1 MAVVPKGKKIVN
13 DTTPMIC
20 TIEGI
25 AKKEHVDY
33 IMKVQRGINHDDS
46 WQVVHRYSEFVT
58 LQSILEVSGIDLS
71 LPPKKVFGNMDAT
84 FIAERQQGLQNYI
97 NLILAHPILTRHI
110 AVKRFLDPA
119 NYSWDFQEIAM
130 QNVAMFLRSVPNW
143 EIVEPLPDIGWRLRK
158 QFFLIKPTDPTKKDI
173 RNILTWT
180 DYGPEFCLDEK
191 DLEAILKLMT
201 SSQHPY
207 ICPPSFT
214 TINSEGVIIVRNFM
228 PNGTLRD
235 CLCKAKPKLNQLK
248 KYGNPKSR
256 AVLHEQNIQLFG
268 RQILEALK
276 FLHEK
281 GIPYGHL
288 HTGNIVLE
296 GNVCRLLEIE
306 NGLMGIPSIHRHR
319 YVPMKKIQEK
329 EAEDVYCFAHVLYE
343 MAFGDALRSSTLHD
357 VPPNCPSQLSKCALT
372 LISSKLKEA
381 IKTAKERAE
390 TKLKEDQK
398 MLRQFRRASKAH
410 AHHMSEEEKKKRK
423 KSAKKIS
430 SKLKE
435 AIKTAK
441 ERAET
446 KLKEDQKML
455 RQFRRASKAHAHHMS
470 EEEKKKRKKS
480 AKKLQ
485 KEASL
490 SDTTQPSAA
499 ARPPSSPAPVSP
511 RTPTSGSSS
520 IPPAP
525 QAPAPPPAPSSQAP
539 AKKTSPP
546 PKSQERGALLNSIC
560 DFRKGG
566 LKKTV
571 TNDKSKPSI

>member
-1 MAVVPKGKKIVN
+1 MAVVPRGKNIIN
-13 DTTPMIC
+13 DTTPVMC

-46 WQVVHRYSEFVT
+46 WQVVHRYSDFVT
-58 LQSILEVSGIDLS
+58 LQASLEVSGIDLP
-71 LPPKKVFGNMDAT
+71 LPPKKVFGNMDAA

-97 NLILAHPILTRHI
+97 NFILAHPILTRHI
-110 AVKRFLDPA
+110 SVKRFLDPA

-158 QFFLIKPTDPTKKDI
+158 QFFLIKPTDPTKKDF
-173 RNILTWT
+173 RSILTWT
-180 DYGPEFCLDEK
+180 DYGPEFCLEENM
-191 DLEAILKLMT
+191 EAILKLMT
-201 SSQHPY
+201 TLQHPY
-207 ICPPSFT
+207 ISPPSFT
-214 TINSEGVIIVRNFM
+214 TCNSEGVIIVRNFL

-248 KYGNPKSR
+248 KYGNPKTR
-256 AVLHEQNIQLFG
+256 VVFPEQNIQLFG

-288 HTGNIVLE
+288 HTGNIVVE
-296 GNVCRLLEIE
+296 GNVCRLLEVE
-306 NGLMGIPSIHRHR
+306 SGLMGIPSIHRHR
-319 YVPMKKIQEK
+319 YVPMKKLQEK

-343 MAFGDALRSSTLHD
+343 MAFGEPLRSSTLHD
-357 VPPNCPSQLSKCALT
+357 VPPNCPLQLRSVL
-372 LISSKLKEA
+372 LSILNDEA
-381 IKTAKERAE
+381 CNKTGLPSVSDLLANPFFTAIDLPSTDKPQ
-390 TKLKEDQK
+390 L
-398 MLRQFRRASKAH
+398 
-410 AHHMSEEEKKKRK
+410 
-423 KSAKKIS
+423 KIS

-435 AIKTAK
+435 AIRTAK
-441 ERAET
+441 ERAES

-485 KEASL
+485 KESSL
-490 SDTTQPSAA
+490 SDMSQLSAK
-499 ARPPSSPAPVSP
+499 PPSSPPPVS
-511 RTPTSGSSS
+511 RGTPAPASSV
-520 IPPAP
+520 PPPP
-525 QAPAPPPAPSSQAP
+525 QAPAPPPPPPTQAP
-539 AKKTSPP
+539 AQKTSPP
-546 PKSQERGALLNSIC
+546 PKSSERGALLSSIC
-560 DFRKGG
+560 DFKKGG
-566 LKKTV
+566 LKKTE
-571 TNDKSKPSI
+571 TNDKSKPKI